1 MATRKSRSETAKQES
16 EVAEVVGGGED
27 LGGMSFNSLMS
38 AATSAVNAQALAR
51 ESAKL
56 YTEWLKIMWGKSE
69 REIPQKDWRF
79 ADPAWKDNP
88 LYTRLAKGY
97 LAFCDSVD
105 KVVEDNPDWKKR
117 ERAKFLTGILTSA
130 MSPTNTLLGNPAA
143 LKKAYETGG
152 MSLVRGTRNMVGD
165 MVARKGLPSQVKA
178 SDFKMG
184 ENLAATPGA
193 VVFRNEMLEVIQY
206 TPVTAKVHEIPT
218 IIMVP
223 PIGKYYFMDLAPGR
237 SFVQHA
243 VSKGIQTFIT
253 SWRNPQKENADWG
266 LDEYVQSLLDTV
278 GAVCEVTGSKK
289 VNILALC
296 AGGILSTLL
305 LNYMAAT
312 GDNRVNAATFGVM
325 LLDFESEAPIG
336 ALQSRPVLKLAAK
349 RSAKK
354 GILPA
359 SSLATVF
366 AWMRPNDLVWNYWV
380 NNYLEGKDPPSF
392 DILAWS
398 VDGTNLP
405 GTPAW
410 AVPRHLREQSA
421 AQAGGVDRAGP
432 ADRPFAHQG
441 RDARHRR
448 AHRSPDAL
456 EGVLPDHAAPGR
468 QEHVRAEQR
477 RAHRCPGQ
485 SARQSEGE
493 LLGRTEARWRSGA
506 VAREGAEAHG
516 HVVGGLGRLDD
527 RAKRQGQ
534 ARPRHTRQRATSR
547 PRQGARPVRAPA
559 GVARPC
565 REP

>member
-1 MATRKSRSETAKQES
+1 
-16 EVAEVVGGGED
+16 
-27 LGGMSFNSLMS
+27 
-38 AATSAVNAQALAR
+38 
-51 ESAKL
+51 
-56 YTEWLKIMWGKSE
+56 MWGKSE

-143 LKKAYETGG
+143 LKRAYETGG
-152 MSLVRGTRNMVGD
+152 MSLVRGTKNMVSD
-165 MVARKGLPSQVKA
+165 MVAGKGLPSQVKA
-178 SDFKMG
+178 SDFKVG
-184 ENLAATPGA
+184 ENLASTPGA

-206 TPVTAKVHEIPT
+206 TPVTAKVREIPT
-218 IIMVP
+218 IVMVP

-237 SFVQHA
+237 SFVQHS

-253 SWRNPQKENADWG
+253 SWRNPQKENAEWG

-278 GAVCEVTGSKK
+278 DAVCEVTGSKK
-289 VNILALC
+289 VNILGLC

-312 GDNRVNAATFGVM
+312 GDSRVNAAAFGVM

-336 ALQSRPVLKLAAK
+336 ALQSKPVLKLAGK

-392 DILAWS
+392 DILAWA

-405 GTPAW
+405 ATLHGQFLDIFENNPLPKPGAMTVLGQQVHLARIKVDTLVTGALSDHLTPWKACFRTTQLLGGKSTFVLSNAGHIAALVNPPGNPKASYWVGPKPGSDPDEWLAKAQKHTGTWWEVW
-410 AVPRHLREQSA
+410 ADWTRERSGKDKPVPRTLGS
-421 AQAGGVDRAGP
+421 P
-432 ADRPFAHQG
+432 
-441 RDARHRR
+441 RHPIID
-448 AHRSPDAL
+448 S
-456 EGVLPDHAAPGR
+456 APGAYVR
-468 QEHVRAEQR
+468 Q
-477 RAHRCPGQ
+477 
-485 SARQSEGE
+485 
-493 LLGRTEARWRSGA
+493 
-506 VAREGAEAHG
+506 
-516 HVVGGLGRLDD
+516 
-527 RAKRQGQ
+527 
-534 ARPRHTRQRATSR
+534 
-547 PRQGARPVRAPA
+547 PA
-559 GVARPC
+559 
-565 REP
+565 

>member
-1 MATRKSRSETAKQES
+1 MATRKSKSETAKQASEVA

-38 AATSAVNAQALAR
+38 AATSAVNAGALAR

-56 YTEWLKIMWGKSE
+56 YTEWVKIMWGKSE
-69 REIPQKDWRF
+69 RELPQKDWRF

-88 LYTRLAKGY
+88 LYTRMAQGY

-105 KVVEDNPDWKKR
+105 KVVADNPDWKKR

-152 MSLVRGTRNMVGD
+152 MSLVRGTKNMVGD
-165 MVARKGLPSQVKA
+165 MVAGKGLPSQAKS
-178 SDFKMG
+178 SDFKLG
-184 ENLAATPGA
+184 ETLAATPGA
-193 VVFRNEMLEVIQY
+193 VVFRNELLEVIQY

-237 SFVQHA
+237 SFVQHS
-243 VSKGIQTFIT
+243 VSKGIQTFVT
-253 SWRNPQKENADWG
+253 SWRNPQKENGDWD
-266 LDEYVQSLLDTV
+266 LDAYVQSLLDTV

-289 VNILALC
+289 VNILGLC
-296 AGGILSTLL
+296 AGGILSTML

-312 GDNRVNAATFGVM
+312 GDSRVNAAAFGVM
-325 LLDFESEAPIG
+325 LLDFELEAPIG
-336 ALQSRPVLKLAAK
+336 ALQSKPVLKLAGK

-405 GTPAW
+405 GALHGQFLDIFENNPLPKRGALTVLGEPIDLSRIKVETLVTGALSDHLTPWKACYQTTQLLGGKSTFVLSNAGHIAALVNPPVNPKASYWLGPKPGADPEQWLAKAQKHTGTWWEVW
-410 AVPRHLREQSA
+410 ARWTAE
-421 AQAGGVDRAGP
+421 
-432 ADRPFAHQG
+432 
-441 RDARHRR
+441 
-448 AHRSPDAL
+448 RSGK
-456 EGVLPDHAAPGR
+456 EKAAPSTLGS
-468 QEHVRAEQR
+468 
-477 RAHRCPGQ
+477 AHHPVLDKAPGQ
-485 SARQSEGE
+485 YVRQ
-493 LLGRTEARWRSGA
+493 
-506 VAREGAEAHG
+506 
-516 HVVGGLGRLDD
+516 
-527 RAKRQGQ
+527 Q
-534 ARPRHTRQRATSR
+534 A
-547 PRQGARPVRAPA
+547 
-559 GVARPC
+559 
-565 REP
+565 